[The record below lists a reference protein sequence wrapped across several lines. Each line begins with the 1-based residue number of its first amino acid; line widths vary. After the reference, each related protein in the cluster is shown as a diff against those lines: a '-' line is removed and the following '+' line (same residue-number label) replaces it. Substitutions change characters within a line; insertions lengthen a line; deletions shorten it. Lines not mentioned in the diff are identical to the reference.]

1 MSVLSKLEVKEDLA
15 NNKKSIYNCL
25 LERGAKYQG
34 VGNDEYKSYVTLDNG
49 ETWDIIPEDNDNLIG
64 VAVYPIII
72 TYPGGTPKII
82 GGDIRVYPPY
92 ISIPPEPTINI
103 TDISIEADEDGN
115 TTGIRIKIND
125 EEVIYEKPRYKDF
138 IISTTGEDG
147 QGYNITITATD
158 SDSGETKELFSGD
171 GFSKGNDFD
180 KSNGNG
186 GSGGKYT
193 KTSIKTK
200 TKTPS
205 GNLGDGLAPGFS
217 YDLGSGSEEGL
228 GSGSG
233 GGLGNIN
240 DNFGNAPYN
249 NYSGILKDDSKN
261 IIILYSDGYFEGG
274 SSGLGE
280 DGTGSGGSGSGGSG
294 GSGSGGS
301 GSEGSG
307 GSGSGGSGSG
317 GQLIYSNDGGLTWY
331 DVNGLKGVTG
341 PFNNVVEDD
350 DGWYLSGNNGNVYI
364 DKNGNGKVTSMD
376 GIDIAFEDLNL
387 LYVINKVIVP
397 ELSFKLTGNN
407 IIQAFSKTNLNDV
420 IQTHNSQTLKGIYT
434 NLNSFDTMDVNY
446 SDMFID
452 WENDFDMR
460 PLDPEEVFT
469 FSNEVLSSVPLY
481 YNSETSD
488 LKDNEVLSKTI
499 EDINNYLNARKKR
512 IKQIIINK
520 YNEADVDSE
529 ELLEGKEE
537 SSEEDFVNACKL
549 LSLYRS
555 VTIHSITTVV
565 STLLDAVFYFDNNK
579 MKNLIIAAI
588 YETVLASA
596 SAINFSI
603 NTLKDK
609 AIAAKEEPEKYKDIQ
624 IITNEDGK
632 DFVRVSHGVCDFKY
646 DFNKGLMNAV
656 SNYLDYSFKSI
667 IKLTTNNDED
677 LVTVASTQYKYKHS
691 SIIKEIED
699 CIIKVSVVENINT
712 DDYSNDKSYESI
724 KTIFDNAWNQYKES
738 VRKALDDLDLSKYK
752 PDKILN
758 EDQAKNA
765 RILDILDKAFI
776 RVKERA
782 IQLLDLVRNNDSGEV
797 KYSEFIHGLESK
809 ELDEKELKKEIEQ
822 YINNIF
828 SIWKSN
834 KGKL

>member
-15 NNKKSIYNCL
+15 NNKKSIYSCL

-34 VGNDEYKSYVTLDNG
+34 IGNDEYKSYSTLDNG
-49 ETWDIIPEDNDNLIG
+49 ETWDIIPESNNNLIN
-64 VAVYPIII
+64 VANYPILI
-72 TYPGGTPKII
+72 TQPGGTPNMIS
-82 GGDIRVYPPY
+82 GDVTTYPPY
-92 ISIPPEPTINI
+92 TSIPPEPITNI
-103 TDISIEADEDGN
+103 TDVIIETDGDGN
-115 TTGIRIKIND
+115 TTGIRITTNGD
-125 EEVIYEKPRYKDF
+125 ESIYEKPRYGDF
-138 IISTTGEDG
+138 VISTTGDDD

-158 SDSGETKELFSGD
+158 NDSGATEELFNGD
-171 GFSKGNDFD
+171 GFSKGDGNKYT
-180 KSNGNG
+180 KSSVQSSG
-186 GSGGKYT
+186 GSG
-193 KTSIKTK
+193 
-200 TKTPS
+200 
-205 GNLGDGLAPGFS
+205 LG
-217 YDLGSGSEEGL
+217 E
-228 GSGSG
+228 
-233 GGLGNIN
+233 GNIN
-240 DNFGNAPYN
+240 DNFGKAPYN

-261 IIILYSDGYFEGG
+261 IIVLYSDG
-274 SSGLGE
+274 SSGDSSG
-280 DGTGSGGSGSGGSG
+280 DGDGS
-294 GSGSGGS
+294 
-301 GSEGSG
+301 
-307 GSGSGGSGSG
+307 
-317 GQLIYSNDGGLTWY
+317 QLVYSNDGGLSWY
-331 DVNGLKGVTG
+331 DVNGLKGVKG
-341 PFNNVVEDD
+341 PFSSVSEDD
-350 DGWYLSGNNGNVYI
+350 NGWNLFGDNGNVYI
-364 DKNGNGKVTSMD
+364 DKNGNGKVTSME

-407 IIQAFSKTNLNDV
+407 NIQAFSETNLNDV
-420 IQTHNSQTLKGIYT
+420 IKTYNSQTLKGIYT
-434 NLNSFDTMDVNY
+434 NLNSFDTMDVNN

-452 WENDFDMR
+452 WEGDFDMR

-469 FSNEVLSSVPLY
+469 FSNEVLNSVPLY

-488 LKDNEVLSKTI
+488 LKDHEVLSKTI
-499 EDINNYLNARKKR
+499 EDINKYLEARKKR

-555 VTIHSITTVV
+555 VTIRSITTVI
-565 STLLDAVFYFDNNK
+565 STLLDAVFYLDNNK

-596 SAINFSI
+596 STINFTI

-609 AIAAKEEPEKYKDIQ
+609 AMAAKEEPEKYKDIQ

-632 DFVRVSHGVCDFKY
+632 EFVRVKQGACSFKY

-677 LVTVASTQYKYKHS
+677 LVAVASTQYKYKHN
-691 SIIKEIED
+691 SIIKDIED
-699 CIIKVSVVENINT
+699 CIIKVSIVENINT
-712 DDYSNDKSYESI
+712 GGYDSDKSYENI
-724 KTIFDNAWNQYKES
+724 KTIFDSAWNNYKDS
-738 VRKALDDLDLSKYK
+738 VRSALDNLDLSKYK
-752 PDKILN
+752 PDKLLN

-765 RILDILDKAFI
+765 RILDILNKAFI

-782 IQLLDLVRNNDSGEV
+782 VQLLDLIRNNDSGEV

-809 ELDEKELKKEIEQ
+809 ELEEKELKKEIEQ

>member
-15 NNKKSIYNCL
+15 NNKKSIYSCL

-34 VGNDEYKSYVTLDNG
+34 IGNDEYKSYSTLDNG
-49 ETWDIIPEDNDNLIG
+49 ETWDIIPESNNNLIN
-64 VAVYPIII
+64 VANYPILI
-72 TYPGGTPKII
+72 TQPGGTPNMIS
-82 GGDIRVYPPY
+82 GDVTTYPPY
-92 ISIPPEPTINI
+92 TSIPPEPITNI
-103 TDISIEADEDGN
+103 TDVIIETDGNGN
-115 TTGIRIKIND
+115 TTGIRITTNGD
-125 EEVIYEKPRYKDF
+125 ESIYEKPRYGDF
-138 IISTTGEDG
+138 VISTTGDDD

-158 SDSGETKELFSGD
+158 NDSGAAEELFNGD
-171 GFSKGNDFD
+171 GFSKGDGNKYT
-180 KSNGNG
+180 KSSVQSSG
-186 GSGGKYT
+186 GSG
-193 KTSIKTK
+193 
-200 TKTPS
+200 
-205 GNLGDGLAPGFS
+205 LG
-217 YDLGSGSEEGL
+217 E
-228 GSGSG
+228 
-233 GGLGNIN
+233 GNIN
-240 DNFGNAPYN
+240 DNFGKAPYN

-261 IIILYSDGYFEGG
+261 IIVLYSDG
-274 SSGLGE
+274 SSGDSSG
-280 DGTGSGGSGSGGSG
+280 DGDGS
-294 GSGSGGS
+294 
-301 GSEGSG
+301 
-307 GSGSGGSGSG
+307 
-317 GQLIYSNDGGLTWY
+317 QLVYSNDGGLSWY
-331 DVNGLKGVTG
+331 DVNGLKGVKG
-341 PFNNVVEDD
+341 PFSSVSEDD
-350 DGWYLSGNNGNVYI
+350 NGWNLFGDNGNVYI
-364 DKNGNGKVTSMD
+364 DKNGNGKVTSME

-407 IIQAFSKTNLNDV
+407 NIQAFSETNLNDV
-420 IQTHNSQTLKGIYT
+420 IKTYNSQTLKGIYT
-434 NLNSFDTMDVNY
+434 NLNSFDTMDVNN

-452 WENDFDMR
+452 WEGDFDMR

-469 FSNEVLSSVPLY
+469 FSNEVLNSVPLY

-488 LKDNEVLSKTI
+488 LKDHEVLSKTI
-499 EDINNYLNARKKR
+499 EDINKYLEARKKR

-555 VTIHSITTVV
+555 VTIRSITTVI
-565 STLLDAVFYFDNNK
+565 STLLDAVFYLDNNK

-596 SAINFSI
+596 STINFTI

-609 AIAAKEEPEKYKDIQ
+609 AMAAKEEPEKYKDIQ

-632 DFVRVSHGVCDFKY
+632 EFVRVKQGACSFKY

-677 LVTVASTQYKYKHS
+677 LVAVASTQYKYKHN
-691 SIIKEIED
+691 SIIKDIED
-699 CIIKVSVVENINT
+699 CIIKVSIVENINT
-712 DDYSNDKSYESI
+712 GGYDSDKSYENI
-724 KTIFDNAWNQYKES
+724 KTIFDSAWNNYKDS
-738 VRKALDDLDLSKYK
+738 VRSALDNLDLSKYK
-752 PDKILN
+752 PDKLLN

-765 RILDILDKAFI
+765 RILDILNKAFI

-782 IQLLDLVRNNDSGEV
+782 VQLLDLIRNNDSGEV

-809 ELDEKELKKEIEQ
+809 ELEEKELKKEIEQ

>member
-15 NNKKSIYNCL
+15 NNKKSIYSCL

-34 VGNDEYKSYVTLDNG
+34 IGNDEYKSYSTLDNG
-49 ETWDIIPEDNDNLIG
+49 ETWDIIPESNNNLIS
-64 VAVYPIII
+64 VANYPILI
-72 TYPGGTPKII
+72 TQPGGTPNMIS
-82 GGDIRVYPPY
+82 GDVTTYPPY
-92 ISIPPEPTINI
+92 ISIPPEPITNI
-103 TDISIEADEDGN
+103 TDVSIETDGDGN
-115 TTGIRIKIND
+115 TTGIRITTNG
-125 EEVIYEKPRYKDF
+125 EESIYEKPRYGDF
-138 IISTTGEDG
+138 VISTTGDDD

-158 SDSGETKELFSGD
+158 NDSGATEELFNGD
-171 GFSKGNDFD
+171 GFSKGD
-180 KSNGNG
+180 GN
-186 GSGGKYT
+186 KYT
-193 KTSIKTK
+193 KTSIQA
-200 TKTPS
+200 S
-205 GNLGDGLAPGFS
+205 NGNLG
-217 YDLGSGSEEGL
+217 E
-228 GSGSG
+228 
-233 GGLGNIN
+233 GNIN
-240 DNFGNAPYN
+240 DNFGKAPYN

-261 IIILYSDGYFEGG
+261 IIVLYSDG
-274 SSGLGE
+274 SSGDSS
-280 DGTGSGGSGSGGSG
+280 DGDDGS
-294 GSGSGGS
+294 
-301 GSEGSG
+301 
-307 GSGSGGSGSG
+307 
-317 GQLIYSNDGGLTWY
+317 QLVYSNDGGLSWY
-331 DVNGLKGVTG
+331 DVNGLKGVKG
-341 PFNNVVEDD
+341 PFSSVVEDD
-350 DGWYLSGNNGNVYI
+350 NGWNLFGDNGNVYI
-364 DKNGNGKVTSMD
+364 DKNGNGKVTSME

-407 IIQAFSKTNLNDV
+407 NIQAFSETNLNDV
-420 IQTHNSQTLKGIYT
+420 IKTYNSQTLKGIYT
-434 NLNSFDTMDVNY
+434 NLNSFDTMDVNN

-452 WENDFDMR
+452 WEGDFDMR

-469 FSNEVLSSVPLY
+469 FSNEVLNSVPLY
-481 YNSETSD
+481 YNNSETSD
-488 LKDNEVLSKTI
+488 LKDHEVLSKTI

-512 IKQIIINK
+512 IKQIIINR

-555 VTIHSITTVV
+555 VTIRSITTVI
-565 STLLDAVFYFDNNK
+565 STLLDAVFYLDNNK

-596 SAINFSI
+596 STINFTI

-609 AIAAKEEPEKYKDIQ
+609 AMAAKEEPEKYKDIQ

-632 DFVRVSHGVCDFKY
+632 EFVRVKQGACSFKY

-667 IKLTTNNDED
+667 VKLTTNNDED
-677 LVTVASTQYKYKHS
+677 LVAVASTQYKYKHS

-699 CIIKVSVVENINT
+699 CIIKVSIVENINT
-712 DDYSNDKSYESI
+712 DGYSSDKSYENI
-724 KTIFDNAWNQYKES
+724 KTIFDSAWNNYKDS
-738 VRKALDDLDLSKYK
+738 VRSALDNLDLSKYK
-752 PDKILN
+752 PDKLLN

-765 RILDILDKAFI
+765 RILDILNKAFV

-782 IQLLDLVRNNDSGEV
+782 VQLLDLIRNNDSGEI

-809 ELDEKELKKEIEQ
+809 ELEEKELKKEIEQ

>member
-49 ETWDIIPEDNDNLIG
+49 ETWDIIPEEGDNLIG

-82 GGDIRVYPPY
+82 GGDIRKYPPY

-138 IISTTGEDG
+138 IISTTGEEG
-147 QGYNITITATD
+147 LGYNITITATD

-205 GNLGDGLAPGFS
+205 GNLG
-217 YDLGSGSEEGL
+217 E
-228 GSGSG
+228 
-233 GGLGNIN
+233 GLGNIN

-274 SSGLGE
+274 S
-280 DGTGSGGSGSGGSG
+280 
-294 GSGSGGS
+294 
-301 GSEGSG
+301 EGSG
-307 GSGSGGSGSG
+307 ENGSDGSGSG

-488 LKDNEVLSKTI
+488 LKDHEVLSKTI

-520 YNEADVDSE
+520 YNEAEVDSE
-529 ELLEGKEE
+529 ELLDGKEE

-555 VTIHSITTVV
+555 VTIHSITTVI

-588 YETVLASA
+588 YETILASA

-632 DFVRVSHGVCDFKY
+632 DFVRVSHGACSFKY

-699 CIIKVSVVENINT
+699 CIIKVSIVENINT

>member
-15 NNKKSIYNCL
+15 NNKKSIYSCL

-34 VGNDEYKSYVTLDNG
+34 IGNDEYKSYSTLDNG
-49 ETWDIIPEDNDNLIG
+49 ETWDIIPESNNNLIN
-64 VAVYPIII
+64 VANYPILI
-72 TYPGGTPKII
+72 TQPGGTPNMIS
-82 GGDIRVYPPY
+82 GDVTTYPPY
-92 ISIPPEPTINI
+92 TSIPPEPITNI
-103 TDISIEADEDGN
+103 TDVIIETDGDGN
-115 TTGIRIKIND
+115 TTGIRITTNGD
-125 EEVIYEKPRYKDF
+125 ESIYEKPRYGDF
-138 IISTTGEDG
+138 VISTTGDDD

-158 SDSGETKELFSGD
+158 NDSGATEELFNGD
-171 GFSKGNDFD
+171 GFSKGDGNKYT
-180 KSNGNG
+180 KSSVQSSG
-186 GSGGKYT
+186 GSG
-193 KTSIKTK
+193 
-200 TKTPS
+200 
-205 GNLGDGLAPGFS
+205 LG
-217 YDLGSGSEEGL
+217 E
-228 GSGSG
+228 
-233 GGLGNIN
+233 GNIN
-240 DNFGNAPYN
+240 DNFGKAPYN

-261 IIILYSDGYFEGG
+261 IIVLYSDG
-274 SSGLGE
+274 SSGDSSG
-280 DGTGSGGSGSGGSG
+280 DGDGS
-294 GSGSGGS
+294 
-301 GSEGSG
+301 
-307 GSGSGGSGSG
+307 
-317 GQLIYSNDGGLTWY
+317 QLVYSNDGGLSWY
-331 DVNGLKGVTG
+331 DVNGLKGVKG
-341 PFNNVVEDD
+341 PFSSVSEDD
-350 DGWYLSGNNGNVYI
+350 NGWNLFGDNGNVYV
-364 DKNGNGKVTSMD
+364 DKNGNGKVTSME

-407 IIQAFSKTNLNDV
+407 NIQAFSETNLNDV
-420 IQTHNSQTLKGIYT
+420 IKTYNSQTLKGIYT
-434 NLNSFDTMDVNY
+434 NLNSFDTMDVNN

-452 WENDFDMR
+452 WEGDFDMR

-469 FSNEVLSSVPLY
+469 FSNEVLNSVPLY

-488 LKDNEVLSKTI
+488 LKDHEVLSKTI
-499 EDINNYLNARKKR
+499 EDINKYLEARKKR

-555 VTIHSITTVV
+555 VTIRSITTVI
-565 STLLDAVFYFDNNK
+565 STLLDAVFYLDNNK

-596 SAINFSI
+596 STINFTI

-609 AIAAKEEPEKYKDIQ
+609 AMAAKEEPEKYKDIQ

-632 DFVRVSHGVCDFKY
+632 EFVRVKQGACSFKY

-677 LVTVASTQYKYKHS
+677 LVAVASTQYKYKHN
-691 SIIKEIED
+691 SIIKDIED
-699 CIIKVSVVENINT
+699 CIIKVSIVENINT
-712 DDYSNDKSYESI
+712 GGYDSDKSYENI
-724 KTIFDNAWNQYKES
+724 KTIFDSAWNNYKDS
-738 VRKALDDLDLSKYK
+738 VRSALDNLDLSKYK
-752 PDKILN
+752 PDKLLN

-765 RILDILDKAFI
+765 RILDILNKAFI

-782 IQLLDLVRNNDSGEV
+782 VQLLDLIRNNDSGEV

-809 ELDEKELKKEIEQ
+809 ELEEKELKKEIEQ